1 MHRVEAAWRLLVAGR
16 VPPGIQ
22 RNSSARS
29 AQETSSPVPTPNRLD
44 ADRAPDAIRPA
55 GHWLG
60 IDIGGTFTDL
70 VLHDAASGASAAL
83 KVLTTHDDPQRAVLR
98 AVRQMLDQA
107 AIPASAISRVVH
119 ATTLFTNAL
128 IERRG
133 APTGLLTTAGFR
145 DTLEIG
151 RERKYDLYD
160 IAIENPPPLVPRA
173 WRLDV
178 AERIGPHGEVIV
190 PLDLDDLRAKV
201 AVLAAAGVTSVAIMF
216 LHAYAD
222 PAHERTAAAAVAR
235 WAPGLHVTA
244 SHEVVPEMRE
254 YDRVST
260 TVASAYIKP
269 LAARYI
275 RGLADELAA
284 IGVAAPMLL
293 MLSNGGLTHAAEVIR
308 NPVQMLESGPA
319 AGALAAAFF
328 GGRDGCSELLGFDM
342 GGTTAKLSL
351 VEGGEPLIAY
361 AFEAGRQKRFT
372 EGSGLPIRISTV
384 ELIEIGAGGGSIA
397 RADALGL
404 LKVGPDSAGSEPG
417 PACYGRG
424 GREPTVTDAN
434 LLLGYLNPATFA
446 GGTIDLDAGAGT
458 AAIDGLAE
466 RLGLSRDMAA
476 SGIHTLVNETM
487 AGAARVHIAEHGRD
501 PRGYAL
507 LMTGGGGP
515 VHGYGVAKRLGITRL
530 ICPPAPGVASAW
542 GLLVAP
548 ARVDRVRTIDF
559 SVPHG
564 ALAALEQVFGELEAD
579 ARAVAT
585 GAGAGVPSVQ
595 RLADGR
601 YVGQGFALVVPLPPG
616 PYATDGTRAAL
627 TAAFEAEYRRK
638 FARPPPDV
646 ALEFIAAR
654 VSVRTA
660 VGDGG
665 LAVPPVGGGAAAALK
680 GHRPAWF
687 DGGFNDTPVYDRG
700 RLGAGDAFDG
710 PALVEDAGSTLVV
723 GPEARCQVTA
733 SGSIL
738 VTVGAQP

>member
-1 MHRVEAAWRLLVAGR
+1 MSDG
-16 VPPGIQ
+16 
-22 RNSSARS
+22 
-29 AQETSSPVPTPNRLD
+29 T
-44 ADRAPDAIRPA
+44 
-55 GHWLG
+55 HWLG

-70 VLHDAASGASAAL
+70 VLHEAATGASAAL
-83 KVLTTHDDPQRAVLR
+83 KVLTTHGDPQRAVLR

-107 AIPASAISRVVH
+107 GLPPAAIGRVVH

-160 IAIENPPPLVPRA
+160 IAIENPAPLVPRA

-178 AERIGPHGEVIV
+178 AERIGAHGEIIT
-190 PLDLDDLRAKV
+190 PLDLEDVRAKL
-201 AVLAAAGVTSVAIMF
+201 AVLQAAGVTSVAIMF
-216 LHAYAD
+216 LHSYAD
-222 PAHERTAAAAVAR
+222 PAHEKAAAAAIVE
-235 WAPGLHVTA
+235 WAPGLYVTP

-269 LAARYI
+269 LAARYLQ
-275 RGLADELAA
+275 GLADELAA
-284 IGVAAPMLL
+284 IGVTAPLLL
-293 MLSNGGLTHAAEVIR
+293 MLSNGGLTHTAEVIR

-328 GGRDGCSELLGFDM
+328 GGRDGHRQLLGFDM

-351 VEGGEPLIAY
+351 VEDGEPLIAY
-361 AFEAGRQKRFT
+361 GFEAGRQKRFM

-417 PACYGRG
+417 PACYGQG
-424 GREPTVTDAN
+424 GVQPTVTDAN
-434 LLLGYLNPATFA
+434 LLLGYLNADYFA
-446 GGTIDLDAGAGT
+446 GGTIAIDLPAAR
-458 AAIDGLAE
+458 AAIGALAD
-466 RLGLSRDMAA
+466 RLGLTPEQTA

-487 AGAARVHIAEHGRD
+487 ASAARVHIAEHGRD
-501 PRGYAL
+501 PRSFAL

-515 VHGYGVAKRLGITRL
+515 VHGYGVAKRLGILRL
-530 ICPPAPGVASAW
+530 ICPPSPGVASAW

-564 ALAALEQVFGELEAD
+564 ALAALEQVFTELEAD
-579 ARAVAT
+579 ARGVVT
-585 GAGAGVPSVQ
+585 GTEGGAPTVQ

-616 PYATDGTRAAL
+616 PYDTDAARAAL
-627 TAAFEAEYRRK
+627 TASFEVEYRRK
-638 FARPPPDV
+638 FARSPPDV

-660 VGDGG
+660 AHEGAIAGPAAG
-665 LAVPPVGGGAAAALK
+665 KGAAEAVKA
-680 GHRPAWF
+680 RRAAWF
-687 DGGFNDTPVYDRG
+687 DGGFVDTPVLDRM
-700 RLGAGDAFDG
+700 RLGAGDRFTG
-710 PALVEDAGSTLVV
+710 PALVEDPGSTLVV
-723 GPEARCQVTA
+723 GPGARCEVTG

-738 VTVGAQP
+738 IEIAN